1 MLFQWCE
8 GSSLAGK
15 TTVSKTVVGGSSPPS
30 LAEIMFFIY
39 FVVETHNFNR
49 TSVEK
54 VSVKT
59 LIATALALK
68 SYPAST
74 DVLLYV
80 SFPASYFKKGRLSTL
95 KQSLIAGMP
104 FEAVSF
110 ARSVPFKIKKEL
122 HNVKP
127 LFEGFP
133 LLKARCRL
141 AAAKD
146 FIDGEQFTLKG
157 FPSLRVVAL
166 NIGTTFY
173 APETLA
179 YWTDGFGSD
188 LEQVNPLQK
197 LLTQLQGACYSYG
210 NLRGLVLLNV
220 PPLATYGYLIL
231 FSAVE
236 LLLTRKG
243 TSSEDSSARVSE
255 SRK

>member
-1 MLFQWCE
+1 M
-8 GSSLAGK
+8 
-15 TTVSKTVVGGSSPPS
+15 
-30 LAEIMFFIY
+30 
-39 FVVETHNFNR
+39 ETHNSNR
-49 TSVEK
+49 TSVGK

-95 KQSLIAGMP
+95 KQSLTADMP

-122 HNVKP
+122 YSVKP

-141 AAAKD
+141 AAAKN
-146 FIDGEQFTLKG
+146 FIDGEQFTLRG

-173 APETLA
+173 APETLS
-179 YWTDGFGSD
+179 YWTDGFGSG
-188 LEQVNPLQK
+188 LEQVNPLQRV
-197 LLTQLQGACYSYG
+197 LTQLQGACYYYS
-210 NLRGLVLLNV
+210 NLHELVLLNT

-231 FSAVE
+231 FGTVE
-236 LLLTRKG
+236 LLLRRKG
-243 TSSEDSSARVSE
+243 TFSEDSAACVSE
-255 SRK
+255 SGK